1 MAPPSAFQNAA
12 ATFGSYLKRII
23 PTKIEKIKE
32 KLEDNFVLFF
42 DSKFNMELDKTIST
56 EIQIGFER
64 NC

>member
-1 MAPPSAFQNAA
+1 MSKENYSNENWKF
-12 ATFGSYLKRII
+12 
-23 PTKIEKIKE
+23 KE

-42 DSKFNMELDKTIST
+42 DSKLNMELDKTIST